1 MDTSDALFQLNP
13 QITDITIGIRNL
25 RTIKIFPLS
34 VADQLQATDLVTSA
48 LQTFMMNKDGMAD
61 LAFVA
66 FLLEQVKTNASEI
79 LKMVLDTDENAKE
92 VLKEITNDQMMLIV
106 QTIYK
111 VNYEALSKNVKSL
124 LEKNK
129 KESLSERQ
137 SPQSVSSTITNLNT
151 SLESRGEM
159 VE

>member
-1 MDTSDALFQLNP
+1 MNTSDALFQLNP

-48 LQTFMMNKDGMAD
+48 LQTFMMNKEGMAD

-137 SPQSVSSTITNLNT
+137 SLQSVSSTITNLNT

>member
-1 MDTSDALFQLNP
+1 MNTSDALFQLNP

-48 LQTFMMNKDGMAD
+48 LQTFMMNKEGMAD

-79 LKMVLDTDENAKE
+79 LKMVLDTGEDAKE

-159 VE
+159 AE

>member
-1 MDTSDALFQLNP
+1 MNTSDALFQLNP

-48 LQTFMMNKDGMAD
+48 LQTFMMNKEGMAD

-159 VE
+159 AE